1 VKGVSAQLDPISF
14 EVIKN
19 ALDSIADQA
28 AITLMRSAYST
39 LIRDSLDYSTAV
51 CDARGRMLAQGLTTP
66 FHLGSFPDAMRH
78 LIDGHDTTMA
88 PGDVFL
94 ANDPYGSGGIH
105 LPDFYVIKPVFHDA
119 RRVGFIT
126 TLAHQQDV
134 GGITPGSNSVH
145 SEEIYQEGLR
155 IPLLKLYDAGEPNA
169 TLLAII
175 AKNTRVPTEV
185 LGDVHAQVAGCLAG
199 EKALIELI
207 EKFGNET
214 LERYYDALLDHA
226 ERQMRF
232 VIAQIP
238 DGRYEFTDYID
249 GLGADPV
256 PLRFQVAVTVD
267 GDELLI
273 DWTGTAPQ
281 VRAGLNAPL
290 PFTKS
295 ATYLA
300 ARVLVAED
308 LPNNEGYMRPLR
320 TVAPPG
326 TIVNAVEPAACATR
340 GIVGMRCFDA
350 ILGALAVALPE
361 RIPAAGE
368 GGVSWPTIGGW
379 NDGKPFVY
387 AESIMGSWGGRP
399 FQDGVEGI
407 AHPGANQPNQPVE
420 MIEATKP
427 LRVRRYG
434 LVPDTGGAGK
444 HRGGLALVKEWEV
457 LAPEAVLTI
466 RSDRRDHL
474 PYGLH
479 GGRPGT
485 PSSNVV
491 NPGEDE
497 VVLPVL
503 PMEVIRLK
511 RGDVFRHVIAG
522 GGGWGDPLER
532 DPAAVLEDVLDEK
545 VSVAYA
551 RAEYGVVIDLEQG
564 TVDVAATQA
573 VRAGS
578 TQKRVGL
585 T

>member
-1 VKGVSAQLDPISF
+1 
-14 EVIKN
+14 
-19 ALDSIADQA
+19 
-28 AITLMRSAYST
+28 
-39 LIRDSLDYSTAV
+39 
-51 CDARGRMLAQGLTTP
+51 
-66 FHLGSFPDAMRH
+66 
-78 LIDGHDTTMA
+78 
-88 PGDVFL
+88 
-94 ANDPYGSGGIH
+94 
-105 LPDFYVIKPVFHDA
+105 
-119 RRVGFIT
+119 
-126 TLAHQQDV
+126 
-134 GGITPGSNSVH
+134 
-145 SEEIYQEGLR
+145 
-155 IPLLKLYDAGEPNA
+155 
-169 TLLAII
+169 
-175 AKNTRVPTEV
+175 
-185 LGDVHAQVAGCLAG
+185 
-199 EKALIELI
+199 
-207 EKFGNET
+207 
-214 LERYYDALLDHA
+214 
-226 ERQMRF
+226 
-232 VIAQIP
+232 
-238 DGRYEFTDYID
+238 
-249 GLGADPV
+249 
-256 PLRFQVAVTVD
+256 
-267 GDELLI
+267 
-273 DWTGTAPQ
+273 
-281 VRAGLNAPL
+281 
-290 PFTKS
+290 
-295 ATYLA
+295 
-300 ARVLVAED
+300 
-308 LPNNEGYMRPLR
+308 
-320 TVAPPG
+320 
-326 TIVNAVEPAACATR
+326 
-340 GIVGMRCFDA
+340 
-350 ILGALAVALPE
+350 
-361 RIPAAGE
+361 
-368 GGVSWPTIGGW
+368 
-379 NDGKPFVY
+379 
-387 AESIMGSWGGRP
+387 
-399 FQDGVEGI
+399 
-407 AHPGANQPNQPVE
+407 